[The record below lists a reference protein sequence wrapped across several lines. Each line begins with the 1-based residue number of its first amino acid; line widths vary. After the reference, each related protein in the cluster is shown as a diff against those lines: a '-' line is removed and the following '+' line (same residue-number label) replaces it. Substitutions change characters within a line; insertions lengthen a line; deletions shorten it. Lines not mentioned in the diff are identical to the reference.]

1 MALTNGEGLLRREG
15 SNCMGSTVMTFGGE
29 GDIAFEVRQNAG
41 IITLTRPKALNAI
54 NDKMVL
60 AIGSALDTWES
71 DARVRHIIIKGEGRA
86 FSAGGDLLELYDMA
100 KSGHLHYDF
109 FRDEYQLNARL
120 GVYPKPI
127 VALINGI
134 IMGGGVGVAVHGRY
148 RVMTENA
155 VFAMPEVGIG
165 FFPDVGGSHF
175 LPRLPKN
182 FGLYLALTGA
192 RIRAGD
198 ALACG
203 IATHAVKSDT
213 LDDLEA
219 ALCRSDDAGAVLE
232 AYDERQ
238 SLPVGKLDHDEIE
251 RLFSAASVEQIM
263 ANLEQAQASSETAK
277 SALEAMRTKSPTSMR
292 VAFRQLQEGIDLDL
306 AQCMRMEFRILVR
319 MLRGHEFTEGIRA
332 VIVDKSNNP
341 VWNPPTLEGVNMKD
355 VDAYFK
361 PLGDGD
367 VTELTSAS

>member
-1 MALTNGEGLLRREG
+1 
-15 SNCMGSTVMTFGGE
+15 MTFGAE
-29 GDIAFEVRQNAG
+29 DDIAFEVRENAG
-41 IITLTRPKALNAI
+41 IITLTRSKALNAI
-54 NDKMVL
+54 NDKMVM
-60 AIGSALDTWES
+60 AIDAALDAWQS
-71 DARVRHIIIKGEGRA
+71 DTQVKHIIIKGEGRA

-109 FRDEYQLNARL
+109 FRDEYQLNACL

-134 IMGGGVGVAVHGRY
+134 IMGGGVGVAVHGKH

-182 FGLYLALTGA
+182 FGLYLALTGG

-198 ALACG
+198 ALASG
-203 IATHAVKSDT
+203 IATHAVKSDA
-213 LDDLEA
+213 LDDLET
-219 ALCRSDDAGAVLE
+219 ALCRSDDAGAVLDE
-232 AYDERQ
+232 YDDRQ
-238 SLPVGKLDHDEIE
+238 SLPAGKLDHDEIE
-251 RLFSAASVEQIM
+251 RLFSGGSVKEIL
-263 ANLEQAQASSETAK
+263 ADLERAQADSELAR
-277 SALEAMRTKSPTSMR
+277 SALEAMRTKSPTSMS

-306 AQCMRMEFRILVR
+306 AECMRMEFRILVR

-341 VWNPPTLEGVNMKD
+341 VWHPPTLEEVSAAD

-361 PLGDGD
+361 PLGDED
-367 VTELTSAS
+367 LTEFPSAQ